1 MLALKAN
8 FPKPS
13 LRGQR
18 NYSKLRNPSRL
29 CRQTKLQFI
38 VDFQY
43 GERHHLNFSI
53 WKKKKK
59 IENLAPVTSNIYKI

>member
-38 VDFQY
+38 VDFQLHCRFCTTSTSQY
-43 GERHHLNFSI
+43 GKRRKN
-53 WKKKKK
+53 
-59 IENLAPVTSNIYKI
+59 